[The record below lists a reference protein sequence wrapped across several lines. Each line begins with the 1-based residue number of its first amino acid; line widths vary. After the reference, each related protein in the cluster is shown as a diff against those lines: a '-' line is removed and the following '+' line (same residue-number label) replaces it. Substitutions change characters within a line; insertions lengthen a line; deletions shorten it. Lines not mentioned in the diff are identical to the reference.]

1 MFDWTYDPNRLFV
14 YAMLK
19 KDFKFVTPFDKLSE
33 GGFGQNYTPVQYF
46 GINEDSNKKLYKN
59 VNVLFYNSHNDF
71 AVKLITKDKDTV
83 LLYRTDDDKTFD
95 KYYADLTSKNKK
107 IFR

>member
-19 KDFKFVTPFDKLSE
+19 KILNLLHLSTKLSE

-46 GINEDSNKKLYKN
+46 GINEDSNKNYTKMSM
-59 VNVLFYNSHNDF
+59 FYFIIHTTT
-71 AVKLITKDKDTV
+71 LQ
-83 LLYRTDDDKTFD
+83 
-95 KYYADLTSKNKK
+95 
-107 IFR
+107 